1 MTQSLTVLN
10 TTVRMHDGLYSLND
24 LHRAAGGEKRHQ
36 PNNWL
41 RIDQTSE
48 LIKEIENS
56 SDPRSKAVITRE
68 GRNGGTYA
76 CKELVYAYAMW
87 ISARFHLAVIRAF
100 DAMVNGALPDK
111 QTITREQAGELA
123 TLVAERA
130 GESGKP
136 RAYYWSRFNNHFRIA
151 RYRDLPAS
159 RFDEAVQYLKTM
171 PDENGQP
178 PLPAGFGA
186 ADMTVLMT
194 MKGGR
199 VTRMQP
205 VNDMGEGQDDAG
217 FCVVPAGDLDTLTRL
232 ALACAEL
239 LDGLETLT
247 PNLRDTAKRMRKRL
261 H

>member
-10 TTVRMHDGLYSLND
+10 TTVRVHDGLYSLND
-24 LHRAAGGEKRHQ
+24 LHKASGGEEKHA
-36 PNNWL
+36 PKLYL
-41 RIDQTSE
+41 RNDQTKA
-48 LIKEIENS
+48 LIEEIEKGTDS
-56 SDPRSKAVITRE
+56 HLSPVKVVRGSK
-68 GRNGGTYA
+68 GGTYA